1 MPAPEISAAGIGRAV
16 APEPQLDPRAE
27 ARSAAA
33 AVPLVEEI
41 GSVIAAFPA
50 VADLVQAAARLVAAG
65 SEEARRARRAVAAD
79 PAWAVAD
86 LVVAAAVPLA
96 VVAAA
101 GAVAE
106 EAAADV
112 DDKEKEP

>member
-16 APEPQLDPRAE
+16 AREPQLDPRAE

-33 AVPLVEEI
+33 VPLVGEI

-50 VADLVQAAARLVAAG
+50 VADLVQAAVRLVAAD
-65 SEEARRARRAVAAD
+65 SEETRRARRAVAAD

-96 VVAAA
+96 AVA
-101 GAVAE
+101 GAGAAE

-112 DDKEKEP
+112 DDKEREL